1 MFVRIECTR
10 STFNAVVRTGGQ
22 HNCLYSL
29 LNDIDMDFRHFA
41 RITAGSVRF
50 FAPTAVI
57 SAGYEH
63 EADDD
68 VAINA
73 LGDLPPKN
81 CTVLRQYP
89 LTSQAL
95 VMWHGR
101 TGSDKYPHAPAE
113 LILLDD
119 SYLEH
124 RQSAAVQHRQ
134 LTRYSLL
141 ELRAP
146 PVSYCTAELL
156 PRIEAAMA

>member
-1 MFVRIECTR
+1 M
-10 STFNAVVRTGGQ
+10 
-22 HNCLYSL
+22 
-29 LNDIDMDFRHFA
+29 
-41 RITAGSVRF
+41 
-50 FAPTAVI
+50 
-57 SAGYEH
+57 
-63 EADDD
+63 
-68 VAINA
+68 
-73 LGDLPPKN
+73 
-81 CTVLRQYP
+81 LRQYP

-95 VMWHGR
+95 VIWHGR
-101 TGSDKYPHAPAE
+101 TDSDKYPHAPAE

>member
-73 LGDLPPKN
+73 LGDCRPR
-81 CTVLRQYP
+81 TVLCC
-89 LTSQAL
+89 
-95 VMWHGR
+95 
-101 TGSDKYPHAPAE
+101 GSTRSPA
-113 LILLDD
+113 
-119 SYLEH
+119 
-124 RQSAAVQHRQ
+124 RRW
-134 LTRYSLL
+134 
-141 ELRAP
+141 
-146 PVSYCTAELL
+146 
-156 PRIEAAMA
+156 